1 MAPLFMPSGAAAVSF
16 RGYTLVTPVVSVG
29 NVGQL
34 TVDLI
39 ISTLGLPRVGY
50 IHSDCL
56 VPVVGNNP
64 YATTLENSAEICTS
78 SEVYAST
85 DQKLAVLQIR
95 SPIVQGKQRSF
106 RQQLLSWIKESE
118 FSRVVVLSSSYAHHR
133 VDQQLVGTP
142 LRYLATPAL
151 LSVVGDKFQTLKWKE
166 MEKVPA
172 FPGISEVEMELSV
185 PGGGI
190 TKSLYA
196 DSCTEG
202 IPLAVLLIFCSEG
215 DNIPDALNLL
225 NFLNEWIQLIEK
237 TNDRQPMTQQQWK
250 IPSSWQL
257 LFGSGIPSALF

>member
-1 MAPLFMPSGAAAVSF
+1 METIFIPSGNCCVNLK
-16 RGYTLVTPVVSVG
+16 GYTLIMPVVSVG

-39 ISTLGLPRVGY
+39 ISTLTLPRVGY

-56 VPVVGNNP
+56 LPVVGNNP
-64 YATTLENSAEICTS
+64 YATTSENSAEICIC

-85 DQKLAVLQIR
+85 DRKLAVLQIR
-95 SPIVQGKQRSF
+95 SPIIQGKHRLF

-118 FSRVVVLSSSYAHHR
+118 FSKVVTLSSSYAYQR
-133 VDQQLVGTP
+133 VDQQLIGTP

-151 LSVVGDKFQTLKWKE
+151 QTIVGDKFHTLKWKE
-166 MEKVPA
+166 LERVAA
-172 FPGISEVEMELSV
+172 FPGINEVEQEISI

-190 TKSLYA
+190 TKSFYS

-215 DNIPDALNLL
+215 DNIPDAFNLL
-225 NFLNEWIQLIEK
+225 SFLNEWMELIEK
-237 TNDRQPMTQQQWK
+237 TSDQNTMAQTQWK
-250 IPSSWQL
+250 IPSSWRL
-257 LFGSGIPSALF
+257 LFGSGIPPALF

>member
-1 MAPLFMPSGAAAVSF
+1 MTLLFVSSGAAAVSL
-16 RGYTLVTPVVSVG
+16 RGYTFIMPVVSVG

-34 TVDLI
+34 AVDLI
-39 ISTLGLPRVGY
+39 ISTLNLPRVGY
-50 IHSDCL
+50 IHTDCL

-64 YATTLENSAEICTS
+64 YATTMENSSEMCTS
-78 SEVYAST
+78 SEVYASGE
-85 DQKLAVLQIR
+85 QKLAVLQIR
-95 SPIVQGKQRSF
+95 SPIVRGKQRTF

-118 FSRVVVLSSSYAHHR
+118 FSRVILLSSSYAHHR
-133 VDQQLVGTP
+133 VDQQLIGTP

-151 LSVVGDKFQTLKWKE
+151 QSIVGDKFQTLKWKE

-172 FPGISEVEMELSV
+172 FPRISEVEMELCI

-202 IPLAVLLIFCSEG
+202 VPLAVLLIFCSEG

-225 NFLNEWIQLIEK
+225 SFLNEWVQLIEK
-237 TNDRQPMTQQQWK
+237 TSDRQSMTQPQWK
-250 IPSSWQL
+250 FPSSWQL
-257 LFGSGIPSALF
+257 LFGSGIPPALF